1 MYIIKFQSLNPHQ
14 SLTQKTK
21 AYSARQIKTYLKKV
35 EELNVLGFE
44 DLDLVI
50 SLVVQDTLQNII
62 LPLRCSEIS
71 RYIMISSDSLNYAE
85 SVNTHFNRIGQ
96 TVCSPFLKFHKM

>member
-21 AYSARQIKTYLKKV
+21 AYSARQIKTYLKKI

-71 RYIMISSDSLNYAE
+71 RYIKLASRTGSYLA
-85 SVNTHFNRIGQ
+85 
-96 TVCSPFLKFHKM
+96 